1 MVVLVVMFGVVF
13 GGVFDVGGVSGFI
26 VVLGVDGVGGFGI
39 VVAVGVFG
47 GIIGDVLVVLVVG
60 FFWLCCWWL
69 FANIQCYQGLHR
81 SYKIHFGFYCLYL
94 L

>member
-47 GIIGDVLVVLVVG
+47 GIIGDVLVVFGGFGGVFFLALLLVV
-60 FFWLCCWWL
+60 
-69 FANIQCYQGLHR
+69 IR
-81 SYKIHFGFYCLYL
+81 
-94 L
+94 